1 MDQAPESSRE
11 IFRQCLRQADRFII
25 EGKFSEAKQQ
35 LAEAKKIDSRNP
47 FIIAFEE
54 RIALFENKINTI
66 HKQPTATQKEPEPQ
80 TQPETITPSSST
92 TETLSREIIELQ
104 LRQSIETEF
113 KTRYTEELRKAE
125 EQAAR
130 LLEEER
136 IALQQQQ
143 HLLHARYEEQISTAR
158 KQLDD
163 EFQKHLASEISALE
177 EKLSQQH
184 KQELSALEKEIKDKL
199 TLQHQNEIDNIKKDL
214 ESNRGELES
223 GKQKSFTERENEL
236 KKEFDIQLQTA
247 LRKTKETISADYSK
261 QLESERKK
269 ITSDLSAEYNDKLNV
284 LQQTID
290 RITKELEQDK
300 SAFLKREAELKQ
312 EYELKIDESVK
323 NTLLNFDT
331 ETTKSLEQE
340 QMQIEQ
346 RLKDEYEKRL
356 AIERKILDENITLL
370 ENERR
375 SFSEREQTIK
385 KQYESNLAEALK
397 EAEASNLQKTDKQVE
412 KEIKRLKN
420 ELEHELKL
428 KLDEEKKAF
437 KQLEKAIENERAEFQ
452 NHQKKLKEQHENDL
466 KNALAESERSH
477 KQEITLRLDEERKKI
492 TKDFTQQLAAKLE
505 EEKEAFRILEAQLV
519 QERKEFTAREQELK
533 KQQNQK
539 LLDALRKTEIM
550 FQQQSA
556 QQLEMEREKIT
567 AELRSVYDKKLEE
580 DRLKLSSEFDVLRIE
595 FESSYQKRINEL
607 ELEAQNRLREQL
619 ATLQKNQEEDLAKHR
634 ITLRKELELEIERE
648 YEIRLLDEKQRIQKE
663 SDTAIEEEKKR
674 LDEQYNKMIET
685 QNEQVQKLRSDLRNE
700 MEQVL
705 LSRLERIATEYD
717 HKMELLGARIP
728 ETKEER
734 YEMYRMK
741 MLDCYITGQPSV
753 AEARVLMQL
762 KELLELTFDEHL
774 AIEADVR
781 LDLYVKRVEKMI
793 LTGEMNL
800 NNTTGLEKLKQQFSI
815 TPEEATRLEQFILAS
830 FQRLTKKGRIL
841 IVDDDELLLHSLED
855 LLNDCDYQVVT
866 SPDIET
872 ALEKLNNTTFD
883 LILSDIK
890 FGVSDLDGFKFF
902 KAVQE
907 KPHLRS
913 IPFVFMSALID
924 GVIIRSGIQLGVDD
938 YITKPMDPD
947 LLIATIEGK
956 LKRFREIKLN

>member
-25 EGKFSEAKQQ
+25 EGKFAEAKHQ

-54 RIALFENKINTI
+54 RIALFENKINTN
-66 HKQPTATQKEPEPQ
+66 HKSPAPAHKEPESQ
-80 TQPETITPSSST
+80 KQSEDNTSSSIAP
-92 TETLSREIIELQ
+92 ETLSREIIELQ
-104 LRQSIETEF
+104 LRQSVETEF
-113 KTRYTEELRKAE
+113 KARYTEELRKAE
-125 EQAAR
+125 EQAAK

-143 HLLHARYEEQISTAR
+143 HLLQERYEEQISTAR
-158 KQLDD
+158 EQLEN
-163 EFQKHLASEISALE
+163 EFQKRLTTETSALE

-184 KQELSALEKEIKDKL
+184 KDELSTLEKEIKEKL
-199 TLQHQNEIDNIKKDL
+199 TFQHQNEIDSVKK
-214 ESNRGELES
+214 EHELNHGKIES
-223 GKQKSFTERENEL
+223 GKQISFAEKEIEL
-236 KKEFDIQLQTA
+236 KKEFDIKLQA
-247 LRKTKETISADYSK
+247 AMEKTEETLNAGYSR

-269 ITSDLSAEYNDKLNV
+269 ITEDVTAEFESKLQA
-284 LQQTID
+284 LEQTIARTTD
-290 RITKELEQDK
+290 EYEREK
-300 SAFLKREAELKQ
+300 SSFLTREAALKE
-312 EYELKIDESVK
+312 EYESIINESVK
-323 NTLLNFDT
+323 NAGLKHDIVAA
-331 ETTKSLEQE
+331 KSIQQE
-340 QMQIEQ
+340 QKQIEQ
-346 RLKDEYEKRL
+346 NLKDEYKKNL
-356 AIERKILDENITLL
+356 DLERKKLDDNISLL
-370 ENERR
+370 EKERK
-375 SFSEREQTIK
+375 SFALHEQTLK
-385 KQYESNLAEALK
+385 EQYESNLAEALK
-397 EAEASNLQKTDKQVE
+397 EAETSHAHKTDKQVE
-412 KEIKRLKN
+412 KELKRVKN
-420 ELEHELKL
+420 EFEQELKL
-428 KLDEEKKAF
+428 KLDEEKKMFA
-437 KQLEKAIENERAEFQ
+437 QLEITIENERVEFKNQQ
-452 NHQKKLKEQHENDL
+452 NKLKEQYENDL
-466 KNALAESERSH
+466 KNALTEVEKLH
-477 KQEITLRLDEERKKI
+477 KQEIAHRLDEERKKI
-492 TKDFTQQLAAKLE
+492 TDDFTLQLTAKLE
-505 EEKEAFRILEAQLV
+505 KEKEAFRKLETQLI
-519 QERKEFTAREQELK
+519 QERKEFTERELNLK
-533 KQQNQK
+533 AQQNQK

-556 QQLEMEREKIT
+556 QQLEIERERIIG
-567 AELRSVYDKKLEE
+567 ELRSVYEKKLEE
-580 DRLKLSSEFDVLRIE
+580 EQIKLSLQFETLRTD
-595 FESSYQKRINEL
+595 FELSYQKRIAEL
-607 ELEAQNRLREQL
+607 EIENRNRLQEQL
-619 ATLQKNQEEDLAKHR
+619 AALQRNQEKELSLHR
-634 ITLRKELELEIERE
+634 AALRKELEIEIGHE
-648 YEIRLLDEKQRIQKE
+648 YEIRLVDEKKRIQKE
-663 SDTAIEEEKKR
+663 SDAAIDAEKKR

-685 QNEQVQKLRSDLRNE
+685 QNEQIQKLRSELRNE

-705 LSRLERIATEYD
+705 LSRLERIAYEFD

-774 AIEADVR
+774 IIEADVR

-800 NNTTGLEKLKQQFSI
+800 NNASALEKLKQQFGI

-866 SPDIET
+866 SPDIEN
-872 ALEKLNNTTFD
+872 ALEKLNNTSFD

-956 LKRFREIKLN
+956 LKRFREIRNN